1 MDHARLKRP
10 DLSEARIRGRYA
22 AERRFRFY
30 GQFAVGLA
38 IAMLGVLLFSVCSKG
53 YSAFYRA
60 EIALDIMLDPAVITP
75 DGKSDADTLASA
87 DYQGLL
93 MRWGAGAGLRMLG
106 VVAIPIAVVADRAL
120 FPPLF
125 AALGYI
131 AVLVPLFFFE
141 IRRFR

>member
-1 MDHARLKRP
+1 MV
-10 DLSEARIRGRYA
+10 GQA
-22 AERRFRFY
+22 AGLGLALTLVVGLVFRFAA
-30 GQFAVGLA
+30 GPEAMVAGVAFGLLATVLQAIAIGLA
-38 IAMLGVLLFSVCSKG
+38 APKIQ
-53 YSAFYRA
+53 
-60 EIALDIMLDPAVITP
+60 
-75 DGKSDADTLASA
+75 SA